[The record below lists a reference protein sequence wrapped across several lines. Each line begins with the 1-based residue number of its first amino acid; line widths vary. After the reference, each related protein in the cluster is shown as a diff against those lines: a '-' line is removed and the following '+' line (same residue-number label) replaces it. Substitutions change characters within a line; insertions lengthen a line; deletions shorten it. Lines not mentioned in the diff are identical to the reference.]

1 MRIPLYLILGAALAA
16 PIGAGAANFDGK
28 SPVLCATLEAVQCAK
43 PAGNTHVC
51 ARGPAS
57 GLNLPQFVKLDFAK
71 KQVTATRESGNDKTS
86 AIANVAHANGH
97 MILQGVDSG
106 SGRGW
111 SLVLEEDTG
120 RMTASAVGDEEGML
134 IFGAC
139 TQL

>member
-43 PAGNTHVC
+43 AAGSTHAC
-51 ARGPAS
+51 ARGLAR
-57 GLNLPQFVKLDFAK
+57 GLNVPQFVKLDFAK
-71 KQVTATRESGNDKTS
+71 KQVTATRESGVDKTS
-86 AIANVAHANGH
+86 AIANVARGNGH
-97 MILQGVDSG
+97 LILQGVDSA

-111 SLVLEEDTG
+111 SLVLEEDSG
-120 RMTASAVGDEEGML
+120 HMTASAVGDEEGML
-134 IFGAC
+134 VFGAC